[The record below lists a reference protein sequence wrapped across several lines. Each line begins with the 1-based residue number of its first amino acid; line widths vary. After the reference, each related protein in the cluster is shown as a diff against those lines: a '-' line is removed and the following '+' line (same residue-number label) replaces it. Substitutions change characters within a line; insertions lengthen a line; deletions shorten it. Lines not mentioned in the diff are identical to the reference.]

1 MSKHGHTA
9 LFNYID
15 DLLYCD
21 LPSKIQGPS
30 EYLVSLLQ
38 ELGFTM
44 SDKKLTPSSTQ
55 VVCLGILFDTVAQTI
70 SIPPKTRKNGSK
82 IY

>member
-44 SDKKLTPSSTQ
+44 SDKQLTPPKKYPSSL
-55 VVCLGILFDTVAQTI
+55 LGDII
-70 SIPPKTRKNGSK
+70 
-82 IY
+82 